1 MADIRAIRGAFLW
14 TDDEVELLLRV
25 TLEYKTTKVQ
35 ENVDWES
42 CKCKYSDISRAFH
55 AQYPRTLA
63 DKDFPHDAN
72 AITKVQLTAKLKQI
86 RNKYRQL
93 VNTGSRSH
101 QGRVMLLFF
110 ELCEEVWG
118 GSPFN
123 RTISSPAT
131 STSSPATR
139 TISSPATRT
148 ISSPATR
155 TISSPATRTIGSLS
169 SGIET
174 GDLEE
179 SYSGQS
185 ASPSL
190 ERSKDLPQPQSSQST
205 EGLPAAV
212 VKQRRDLLQPK
223 LNSHRIDRLKRTLP
237 ADNAV
242 QEDIQIK
249 RRMLGTME
257 QTSSRNA
264 DNMLQINANFASIS
278 STIQESFSLMRD
290 LMRAPPHSS
299 GGGYGQSQEHS
310 PPVMQSLL
318 NNKTKMVPQEVEHVN
333 RSSSRIR
340 NQKRLKCIDD
350 GDKNTNEEEEEDQED
365 DEQPNTSE
373 HTKRT
378 QPRLV
383 TVTCGN
389 KTGILYVEKLERGE
403 ECIKSEGRWF
413 DPKGYEIFGGKP
425 LQFWIDKCKIPPP
438 DLTSESM
445 SNVLAMK
452 TEEEERVAPDV
463 ADNNSKDGWC
473 TPLQEDAQNEENGAH
488 RVSPIDDPID
498 ISTTVQPSEEQLRER
513 FTQSN
518 EIKEGGQRELQTET
532 SLLAPAT
539 STPTIKPEL
548 LEKTEDTETA
558 SVQTAI
564 FSGSPPLLVTHITG
578 NTRDASSNT
587 AYIHEGPQRKLDDGC
602 HDETEVTTSGHDAAQ
617 LQVMET
623 ETRVPQASKSTP
635 VSTSCNLD
643 TMDLEQLKREK
654 IKMKL
659 KIMKLQEE
667 YYTLKIREIKK

>member
-42 CKCKYSDISRAFH
+42 CKCKYIDISRTFH
-55 AQYPRTLA
+55 EQYPRTQT

-72 AITKVQLTAKLKQI
+72 AITRVQLTAKLKQI
-86 RNKYRQL
+86 RTKYRQL

-118 GSPFN
+118 GSPF
-123 RTISSPAT
+123 TCP
-131 STSSPATR
+131 
-139 TISSPATRT
+139 
-148 ISSPATR
+148 
-155 TISSPATRTIGSLS
+155 ISSPATRTIGSLS

-179 SYSGQS
+179 SSSGQS
-185 ASPSL
+185 SSPSL
-190 ERSKDLPQPQSSQST
+190 ERSKDLPQPSQSSES
-205 EGLPAAV
+205 LPAAV
-212 VKQRRDLLQPK
+212 VKHHRDLLQPK
-223 LNSHRIDRLKRTLP
+223 LNSHRSDRLKRTLP
-237 ADNAV
+237 ADLAV

-264 DNMLQINANFASIS
+264 DNMQQINANFASIT
-278 STIQESFSLMRD
+278 STIQESFSVMRELM
-290 LMRAPPHSS
+290 HSS
-299 GGGYGQSQEHS
+299 GGGYGQPQERS
-310 PPVMQSLL
+310 PPFMQSLL
-318 NNKTKMVPQEVEHVN
+318 NNKTRMEPQEVEHVN
-333 RSSSRIR
+333 RRSSSRIL
-340 NQKRLKCIDD
+340 NQKRLKYEVDD
-350 GDKNTNEEEEEDQED
+350 GDKETNEEEEEDQED

-389 KTGILYVEKLERGE
+389 KTGILFVEKLERGE
-403 ECIKSEGRWF
+403 KCIKSEGRWF
-413 DPKGYEIFGGKP
+413 DPTGYEIFGGKP

-445 SNVLAMK
+445 SKVLAMK
-452 TEEEERVAPDV
+452 TEEEERAVPDV
-463 ADNNSKDGWC
+463 ADNNSKDSWC
-473 TPLQEDAQNEENGAH
+473 KPLHEGAQNEERGAH

-498 ISTTVQPSEEQLRER
+498 ISTTVQPSAER

-518 EIKEGGQRELQTET
+518 EIKEDGQRELQTET
-532 SLLAPAT
+532 SLSAPAT
-539 STPTIKPEL
+539 STPTIKPEV
-548 LEKTEDTETA
+548 LEKAEDTETA

-564 FSGSPPLLVTHITG
+564 FSGSPPLLLTHITG
-578 NTRDASSNT
+578 TTRDAASNT
-587 AYIHEGPQRKLDDGC
+587 AYIQEGPQRELDDGC
-602 HDETEVTTSGHDAAQ
+602 HDETEVTTSGHDTAQ
-617 LQVMET
+617 LQGMET

-654 IKMKL
+654 IRMKL

>member
-42 CKCKYSDISRAFH
+42 CKCKYIDISRAFH
-55 AQYPRTLA
+55 EQYPRTRA

-72 AITKVQLTAKLKQI
+72 AITRVQLTAKLKQI
-86 RNKYRQL
+86 RTKYRQL

-118 GSPFN
+118 GSPF
-123 RTISSPAT
+123 TCPIG
-131 STSSPATR
+131 SPATR
-139 TISSPATRT
+139 TIS
-148 ISSPATR
+148 
-155 TISSPATRTIGSLS
+155 SLS

-179 SYSGQS
+179 SSSGQS
-185 ASPSL
+185 LSPSL
-190 ERSKDLPQPQSSQST
+190 ERSKDLPQPSQSSES
-205 EGLPAAV
+205 LPAAV
-212 VKQRRDLLQPK
+212 VKHHRDLLQPK
-223 LNSHRIDRLKRTLP
+223 LNSHRSDRLKRTLP
-237 ADNAV
+237 ADHAV

-264 DNMLQINANFASIS
+264 DNMQQINANFASIT
-278 STIQESFSLMRD
+278 STIQESFSMMRELM
-290 LMRAPPHSS
+290 HSS
-299 GGGYGQSQEHS
+299 GGGYGQPQERS
-310 PPVMQSLL
+310 PPFMQSLL
-318 NNKTKMVPQEVEHVN
+318 NNKTIMEPQEVEHVN
-333 RSSSRIR
+333 RRSSSRIL
-340 NQKRLKCIDD
+340 NQKRLKYEVDD
-350 GDKNTNEEEEEDQED
+350 GDKDTDEEEEEDQED

-389 KTGILYVEKLERGE
+389 KTGILFVEKLERGE
-403 ECIKSEGRWF
+403 KCIKSEGRWF
-413 DPKGYEIFGGKP
+413 DPTGYEIFGGKP

-438 DLTSESM
+438 DLTPESM
-445 SNVLAMK
+445 SKVLAMK
-452 TEEEERVAPDV
+452 TEEEERTVPDV
-463 ADNNSKDGWC
+463 ADNNSK
-473 TPLQEDAQNEENGAH
+473 
-488 RVSPIDDPID
+488 
-498 ISTTVQPSEEQLRER
+498 
-513 FTQSN
+513 
-518 EIKEGGQRELQTET
+518 
-532 SLLAPAT
+532 
-539 STPTIKPEL
+539 
-548 LEKTEDTETA
+548 
-558 SVQTAI
+558 
-564 FSGSPPLLVTHITG
+564 
-578 NTRDASSNT
+578 
-587 AYIHEGPQRKLDDGC
+587 GPQSELDDGC

-617 LQVMET
+617 LQGMET

>member
-42 CKCKYSDISRAFH
+42 CKCKYIDISRAFH
-55 AQYPRTLA
+55 EQYPRTRA

-72 AITKVQLTAKLKQI
+72 AITRVQLTAKLKQI
-86 RNKYRQL
+86 RTKYRQL

-118 GSPFN
+118 GSPF
-123 RTISSPAT
+123 TC
-131 STSSPATR
+131 

-148 ISSPATR
+148 IS
-155 TISSPATRTIGSLS
+155 SLS

-179 SYSGQS
+179 SSSGQS
-185 ASPSL
+185 SSPSL
-190 ERSKDLPQPQSSQST
+190 ERSQDLPQPSQSSES
-205 EGLPAAV
+205 LPAAV
-212 VKQRRDLLQPK
+212 VKHRRDLLQPK
-223 LNSHRIDRLKRTLP
+223 LNSHRSDRLKRTLP
-237 ADNAV
+237 ADHAV

-264 DNMLQINANFASIS
+264 DNMQQINANFASIT
-278 STIQESFSLMRD
+278 STIQESFSVMRELM
-290 LMRAPPHSS
+290 HSS
-299 GGGYGQSQEHS
+299 GGGYGQPQERS
-310 PPVMQSLL
+310 PPFMQR
-318 NNKTKMVPQEVEHVN
+318 MEPQEVEHVN
-333 RSSSRIR
+333 RRSSSRIL
-340 NQKRLKCIDD
+340 NQKRLKYEVDD
-350 GDKNTNEEEEEDQED
+350 GDKDTNEEEEEDQED

-389 KTGILYVEKLERGE
+389 KTGILFVEKLEKGE
-403 ECIKSEGRWF
+403 KCIKSEGRWF
-413 DPKGYEIFGGKP
+413 DPTGYEIFGGKP

-445 SNVLAMK
+445 SKVLAMK
-452 TEEEERVAPDV
+452 TEEEEREVPDV
-463 ADNNSKDGWC
+463 ADNNSK
-473 TPLQEDAQNEENGAH
+473 
-488 RVSPIDDPID
+488 
-498 ISTTVQPSEEQLRER
+498 
-513 FTQSN
+513 
-518 EIKEGGQRELQTET
+518 
-532 SLLAPAT
+532 AT
-539 STPTIKPEL
+539 STPTVKPEI
-548 LEKTEDTETA
+548 LEKAEDTETA

-578 NTRDASSNT
+578 NTRDAASNT
-587 AYIHEGPQRKLDDGC
+587 AYIQEGPQSELDDGC

-617 LQVMET
+617 LQGMET

>member
-25 TLEYKTTKVQ
+25 TLEYKTTKVK

-55 AQYPRTLA
+55 VQYPRTRA

-86 RNKYRQL
+86 RTKYRQL

-118 GSPFN
+118 GSPF
-123 RTISSPAT
+123 
-131 STSSPATR
+131 TR
-139 TISSPATRT
+139 NISSPATRT
-148 ISSPATR
+148 IR
-155 TISSPATRTIGSLS
+155 SLS

-179 SYSGQS
+179 SSSGQS
-185 ASPSL
+185 SSPSL
-190 ERSKDLPQPQSSQST
+190 ERSKDLPKPQSSQSS
-205 EGLPAAV
+205 ESLPAAV

-223 LNSHRIDRLKRTLP
+223 LNSHRSDRLKRTFP
-237 ADNAV
+237 ADYAV

-249 RRMLGTME
+249 RRMMGTME

-264 DNMLQINANFASIS
+264 DNMQQINANFASIT
-278 STIQESFSLMRD
+278 STIQESFSLMRE
-290 LMRAPPHSS
+290 LMQAHPHSS
-299 GGGYGQSQEHS
+299 GGGYGRSKEHS
-310 PPVMQSLL
+310 PPFMQR
-318 NNKTKMVPQEVEHVN
+318 MEPQEVEHVN
-333 RSSSRIR
+333 RRSSSRIQ
-340 NQKRLKCIDD
+340 NQKRLKYKVDD
-350 GDKNTNEEEEEDQED
+350 GDKKTNEEEEEDQED

-378 QPRLV
+378 EPRLV

-389 KTGILYVEKLERGE
+389 KTGILYVEKLEMGE
-403 ECIKSEGRWF
+403 ECIMSEGRWF
-413 DPKGYEIFGGKP
+413 DPTGYEIFGGKP

-445 SNVLAMK
+445 SKVLAMK
-452 TEEEERVAPDV
+452 TEEEERAV
-463 ADNNSKDGWC
+463 ADNNSK
-473 TPLQEDAQNEENGAH
+473 
-488 RVSPIDDPID
+488 
-498 ISTTVQPSEEQLRER
+498 
-513 FTQSN
+513 
-518 EIKEGGQRELQTET
+518 
-532 SLLAPAT
+532 AT
-539 STPTIKPEL
+539 STPTIKPEI

-558 SVQTAI
+558 SVQT
-564 FSGSPPLLVTHITG
+564 PLLLVTHITG
-578 NTRDASSNT
+578 NTRNAASNT
-587 AYIHEGPQRKLDDGC
+587 AYEGKEEILDTACPQRELDDGC

>member
-1 MADIRAIRGAFLW
+1 
-14 TDDEVELLLRV
+14 
-25 TLEYKTTKVQ
+25 YKTTKVQ

-55 AQYPRTLA
+55 VQYPRTRA

-86 RNKYRQL
+86 RTKYRQL

-118 GSPFN
+118 GSPF
-123 RTISSPAT
+123 
-131 STSSPATR
+131 TR
-139 TISSPATRT
+139 NISSPATRT
-148 ISSPATR
+148 IR
-155 TISSPATRTIGSLS
+155 SLS

-179 SYSGQS
+179 SSSGQS
-185 ASPSL
+185 SSPSL
-190 ERSKDLPQPQSSQST
+190 ERSKDFPQPQSSQSS
-205 EGLPAAV
+205 ESLPAAV

-223 LNSHRIDRLKRTLP
+223 LNSHRSDRVKRTFP
-237 ADNAV
+237 ADYAV

-249 RRMLGTME
+249 RRMMGTME

-264 DNMLQINANFASIS
+264 DNMQQINANFASIT
-278 STIQESFSLMRD
+278 STIQESFSLMRE
-290 LMRAPPHSS
+290 LMHAHPHNVLCCLF
-299 GGGYGQSQEHS
+299 QNRRME
-310 PPVMQSLL
+310 
-318 NNKTKMVPQEVEHVN
+318 PQEVEHVN
-333 RSSSRIR
+333 RRSSSRIQ
-340 NQKRLKCIDD
+340 NQKRLKYEIDD
-350 GDKNTNEEEEEDQED
+350 GDKKTNEEEEEDQED
-365 DEQPNTSE
+365 DEQPKHIRTHQENT
-373 HTKRT
+373 TKTRDCNLWK
-378 QPRLV
+378 QN
-383 TVTCGN
+383 GN
-389 KTGILYVEKLERGE
+389 PLRE
-403 ECIKSEGRWF
+403 ECIMSEGRWF
-413 DPKGYEIFGGKP
+413 DPTGYEIFGESLCSFGLIWCKP
-425 LQFWIDKCKIPPP
+425 LQ
-438 DLTSESM
+438 
-445 SNVLAMK
+445 
-452 TEEEERVAPDV
+452 EE
-463 ADNNSKDGWC
+463 
-473 TPLQEDAQNEENGAH
+473 AQNEEEGAH

-498 ISTTVQPSEEQLRER
+498 ISTTVQPSEEQSRER
-513 FTQSN
+513 FTQ
-518 EIKEGGQRELQTET
+518 
-532 SLLAPAT
+532 AT
-539 STPTIKPEL
+539 STPTIKPEI

-558 SVQTAI
+558 SVQT
-564 FSGSPPLLVTHITG
+564 PLLLVTHITG
-578 NTRDASSNT
+578 NTRNAASNT
-587 AYIHEGPQRKLDDGC
+587 AYEGKEEILDTACPQRELDDGC

>member
-25 TLEYKTTKVQ
+25 TLEYKTTKVK

-55 AQYPRTLA
+55 VQYPRTRA

-86 RNKYRQL
+86 RTKYRQL

-118 GSPFN
+118 GSPF
-123 RTISSPAT
+123 
-131 STSSPATR
+131 TR
-139 TISSPATRT
+139 NISSPATRT
-148 ISSPATR
+148 IR
-155 TISSPATRTIGSLS
+155 SLS

-179 SYSGQS
+179 SSSGQS
-185 ASPSL
+185 SSPSL
-190 ERSKDLPQPQSSQST
+190 ERSKDLPKPQSSQSS
-205 EGLPAAV
+205 ESLPAAV

-223 LNSHRIDRLKRTLP
+223 LNSHRSDRLKRTFP
-237 ADNAV
+237 ADYAV

-249 RRMLGTME
+249 RRMMGTME

-264 DNMLQINANFASIS
+264 DNMQQINANFASIT
-278 STIQESFSLMRD
+278 STIQESFSLMRE
-290 LMRAPPHSS
+290 LMQAHPHSS
-299 GGGYGQSQEHS
+299 GGGYGRSKEHS
-310 PPVMQSLL
+310 PPFMQSLL
-318 NNKTKMVPQEVEHVN
+318 NNKTRMEPQEVEHVN
-333 RSSSRIR
+333 RRSSSRIQ
-340 NQKRLKCIDD
+340 NQKRLKYIVDD
-350 GDKNTNEEEEEDQED
+350 GDKKTNEEEEEDQED

-389 KTGILYVEKLERGE
+389 KTGILYVEKLEMGE
-403 ECIKSEGRWF
+403 ECIMSEGRWF
-413 DPKGYEIFGGKP
+413 DPTGYEIFGGKP

-445 SNVLAMK
+445 SKVLAMK
-452 TEEEERVAPDV
+452 TEEEERAV
-463 ADNNSKDGWC
+463 ADNNSKDSWC
-473 TPLQEDAQNEENGAH
+473 KPLQEDAQNEEEGAH

-498 ISTTVQPSEEQLRER
+498 ISTTVQPSEEQSRER
-513 FTQSN
+513 FTQGN
-518 EIKEGGQRELQTET
+518 EIKEDGQRELQTET
-532 SLLAPAT
+532 SLSAPAT
-539 STPTIKPEL
+539 STPTIKPEI

-558 SVQTAI
+558 SVQT
-564 FSGSPPLLVTHITG
+564 PLLLVTHITG
-578 NTRDASSNT
+578 NTRNAASNT
-587 AYIHEGPQRKLDDGC
+587 AYEGPQRELDDGC